1 MNLTQLIHIWCI
13 VSIEINEAKLILL
26 ELDEGFRLVVLL
38 GLQQCPIML
47 NVNIV
52 YSHCPHIFISIRCD
66 HIHPYDKTLSSAF
79 TIKLNL
85 HKLFQLVQLLFSDV
99 GWPEVHDLGMYIV
112 QVSTFFL
119 LTDTH
124 STQ

>member
-1 MNLTQLIHIWCI
+1 MIHIWCI

-26 ELDEGFRLVVLL
+26 ELDEGFQLVVLS

-52 YSHCPHIFISIRCD
+52 YSHSPHIFISIWCD
-66 HIHPYDKTLSSAF
+66 HIHPYGKTLSSAF

-85 HKLFQLVQLLFSDV
+85 HELFQLVQLLFSDV
-99 GWPEVHDLGMYIV
+99 GWPEV
-112 QVSTFFL
+112 
-119 LTDTH
+119 
-124 STQ
+124 